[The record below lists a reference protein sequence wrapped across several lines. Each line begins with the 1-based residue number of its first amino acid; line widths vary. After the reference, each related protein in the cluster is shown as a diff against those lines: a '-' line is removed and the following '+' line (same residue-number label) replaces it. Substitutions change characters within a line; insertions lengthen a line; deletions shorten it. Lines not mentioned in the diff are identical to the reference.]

1 MKWSGLTLPTASR
14 FYRSFD
20 YGSCNDNHLKDF
32 ASILALTTV
41 CIALAVW
48 VWALCVI
55 VMAYRTG
62 VAS

>member
-1 MKWSGLTLPTASR
+1 MKWSGLTVPAALK
-14 FYRSFD
+14 FYRRFD
-20 YGSCNDNHLKDF
+20 YGSSNDNHLKDL
-32 ASILALTTV
+32 ASIVAITTV
-41 CIALAVW
+41 CIALSTW